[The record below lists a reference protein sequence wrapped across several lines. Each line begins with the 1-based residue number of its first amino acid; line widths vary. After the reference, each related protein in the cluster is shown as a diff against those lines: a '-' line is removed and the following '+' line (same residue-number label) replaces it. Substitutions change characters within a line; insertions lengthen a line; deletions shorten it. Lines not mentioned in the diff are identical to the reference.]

1 MTDAQHPVPQRQIL
15 AGRERVIDALCTHF
29 AHDHLDEGE
38 LERRLDLA
46 HDATSLAEMN
56 ALLAD
61 LPALPEPAAPAAQSH
76 EVTSPQTYQV
86 RDRQI
91 VAAVMGGAERKGA
104 WTPAR
109 QVYAIAWMGG
119 VVLDFREARFGP
131 GVTTVDVL
139 AIMGGVEIM
148 VPPGLRVESDGIGI
162 MGGFEGRDQSG
173 TSLHPDAPILRIN
186 GLALMGGVEITERL
200 PGESARDA
208 KYRRRDERQARRLQ
222 HGE

>member
-1 MTDAQHPVPQRQIL
+1 MTGAQHPVPQRQIL
-15 AGRERVIDALCTHF
+15 AGRERVIDTLCTHF
-29 AHDHLDEGE
+29 AYDHLDEGE

-46 HDATSLAEMN
+46 HQATSLAELN
-56 ALLAD
+56 VLLAD
-61 LPALPEPAAPAAQSH
+61 LPELAESTSPATQAHEMTGPPAA
-76 EVTSPQTYQV
+76 QV
-86 RDRQI
+86 RDRQV
-91 VAAVMGGAERKGA
+91 VAAIMGGAERKGT

-109 QVYAIAWMGG
+109 KVFAIAWMGG
-119 VVLDFREARFGP
+119 VALDFREAHFGP

-139 AIMGGVEIM
+139 AIMGGVEIL

-173 TSLHPDAPILRIN
+173 ASSHPDAPILRIN

-208 KYRRRDERQARRLQ
+208 KHRRRDERKARRLQ
-222 HGE
+222 HND